1 FERTVCACAEC
12 KVFCSTIPSFL
23 IPSDLHRIAEYLGCD
38 DPVELALKYLLASPG
53 ATVLDRGRLRQIRTL
68 VPARR
73 QDGACVFLDEN
84 ERCSIHAVSGFGCSY
99 FDAHQSAKEANR
111 RSSCGLRRIDRAWY
125 ANELYAQLWMLLY
138 TLGRV
143 APSPIAAR
151 ALAEEALERLRAS
164 SLSPAETAAHNIFP
178 PHPKTPQFSFFNIAC
193 PVPQPNPRSRPT
205 ADSFLKNRYASPT
218 YQLRTS
224 RIVGHPSRLNA
235 FIALHNG
242 RLHFFW
248 CRPSI

>member
-1 FERTVCACAEC
+1 MTETRNEFEFERTVCACAEC

-53 ATVLDRGRLRQIRTL
+53 ATVLDRGRLRQIKTL

-84 ERCSIHAVSGFGCSY
+84 ERCSVHAVSGFGCSY

-151 ALAEEALERLRAS
+151 ALVEEALEGLRAS
-164 SLSPAETAAHNIFP
+164 SLSPAETAAVNDSSTQP
-178 PHPKTPQFSFFNIAC
+178 QTP
-193 PVPQPNPRSRPT
+193 
-205 ADSFLKNRYASPT
+205 
-218 YQLRTS
+218 
-224 RIVGHPSRLNA
+224 
-235 FIALHNG
+235 
-242 RLHFFW
+242 
-248 CRPSI
+248 